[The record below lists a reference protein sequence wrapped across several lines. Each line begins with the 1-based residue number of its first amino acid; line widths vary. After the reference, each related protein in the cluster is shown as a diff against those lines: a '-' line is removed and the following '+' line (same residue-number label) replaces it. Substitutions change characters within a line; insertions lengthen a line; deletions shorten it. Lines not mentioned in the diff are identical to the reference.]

1 MKTFVSTDLIHPA
14 DDTKF
19 RRRDVPEASQRELG
33 YIVSRATLSTLAVRG
48 GGPPYSMIGGVA
60 YYRWGDFVAWVK
72 SRSSTTRTTTSE
84 GKAFKERA
92 ARDRVWYRARDARAK
107 AARAAKQA
115 EQTKA
120 AKTGAKRGKRVMNA
134 DATVTAD

>member
-1 MKTFVSTDLIHPA
+1 MKPFVSTDLIHPT

-19 RRRDVPEASQRELG
+19 RRRDLPEASQRELG

-48 GGPPYSMIGGVA
+48 GGPLYSMIGGVA

-72 SRSSTTRTTTSE
+72 SRSSATRTTTSE
-84 GKAFKERA
+84 GGALEERA

-107 AARAAKQA
+107 AARAAKRERA
-115 EQTKA
+115 T
-120 AKTGAKRGKRVMNA
+120 AKTKINKRKA
-134 DATVTAD
+134 LHAP